1 MPVITFLVSK
11 NILFNYI
18 QIFSDGSKVKLATTP
33 NIDVLEYG
41 DAVFMEVVEPEAIS
55 YLFKLRRA
63 KNFGADFVSFGW
75 FSN

>member
-1 MPVITFLVSK
+1 MHLETLVAFI
-11 NILFNYI
+11 ILSLYSINSYCH
-18 QIFSDGSKVKLATTP
+18 GSKVKLATTP

-63 KNFGADFVSFGW
+63 KNFGADF
-75 FSN
+75 